1 MEMLIEEISPE
12 EYTKNV
18 EMELTREKDEKDESN
33 VEDIGYFDP
42 EKGFVSTIEENK
54 VIVNKLPVIGS
65 FHTIQNVKKTPAA
78 MAVPKSV
85 QFNTPNNQPEKT
97 IKTYDSILQNMGM
110 CVVNGKLQLYNTE
123 VNNTQYDN
131 NQQKHG
137 QQTHIQQDTRKPL
150 TKEEY
155 KQSLYLEIARR
166 RNEQIRINQFKSKKL
181 LFNNPSVNIIS
192 SAHSKPVKNVLF
204 KFVGLNR

>member
-18 EMELTREKDEKDESN
+18 EMVLTQEKCEEDID
-33 VEDIGYFDP
+33 DIGYIDP
-42 EKGFVSTIEENK
+42 EKGFVPTIEDNK
-54 VIVNKLPVIGS
+54 VENDKVVVNKLPKIGS
-65 FHTIQNVKKTPAA
+65 FHTIQNVKKTPAV

-85 QFNTPNNQPEKT
+85 QPVNTAAAP
-97 IKTYDSILQNMGM
+97 KTYDSILQNMGM
-110 CVVNGKLQLYNTE
+110 RIVNGKLKLYNTEE
-123 VNNTQYDN
+123 VNNTQAS
-131 NQQKHG
+131 NQYTPQEV
-137 QQTHIQQDTRKPL
+137 RKPL

-155 KQSLYLEIARR
+155 RQSLYLEIARR
-166 RNEQIRINQFKSKKL
+166 RNEQIRVKQFKSKKL
-181 LFNNPSVNIIS
+181 LFNNPSVNIVS

>member
-18 EMELTREKDEKDESN
+18 EMKLTRENDVEE

-42 EKGFVSTIEENK
+42 KKGFVSTIEDNK
-54 VIVNKLPVIGS
+54 VENDKVVVNKLPIIGS
-65 FHTIQNVKKTPAA
+65 FHTIQNVKKTSAA
-78 MAVPKSV
+78 LAVPKTTQSA
-85 QFNTPNNQPEKT
+85 KT
-97 IKTYDSILQNMGM
+97 ATAPKTYDNILQNMGM
-110 CVVNGKLQLYNTE
+110 RIVNGKLKLYNTEE
-123 VNNTQYDN
+123 VNNTQAS
-131 NQQKHG
+131 NQYTPQKV
-137 QQTHIQQDTRKPL
+137 RKPL

-166 RNEQIRINQFKSKKL
+166 RNEQLRVNQFKSKKL
-181 LFNNPSVNIIS
+181 LFNNPSVNIVS